1 MPKRSNAFQQVVTL
15 LHEQFASDGIV
26 TESKFLPDS
35 RTGKLREVDIVIESQ
50 VSEYPILL
58 SVECIDHN
66 RPATVEWI
74 ERMSAKHLDL
84 PTDRL
89 VLVSRSGF
97 SREAQRKADAL
108 NITTLAL
115 ASAKATD
122 WTCLVG
128 KLPAIGVETL
138 QSSYHGFIVFQSSK
152 GQEALAA
159 PRDLTLHNETGTT
172 HVLFGLL
179 LDYIVTLP
187 EVGAVFLDHMKTTNM
202 TEDAFTLVYDFPE
215 PMLCIGPVGENLV
228 VQSLRIVF
236 SAERAMMPVPLTH
249 GAMRGAGLAYGEA
262 TAASG
267 RLRVAVVERPGE
279 PPIVEIKKQDGKEWK
294 SLVNADLKTPGIV
307 FRGGA
312 AT

>member
-1 MPKRSNAFQQVVTL
+1 V
-15 LHEQFASDGIV
+15 
-26 TESKFLPDS
+26 
-35 RTGKLREVDIVIESQ
+35 
-50 VSEYPILL
+50 
-58 SVECIDHN
+58 
-66 RPATVEWI
+66 
-74 ERMSAKHLDL
+74 SAKHLDL

-138 QSSYHGFIVFQSSK
+138 QSNYHGFIVFQSSK

-172 HVLFGLL
+172 HVLFGVL
-179 LDYIVTLP
+179 LDYLVTLP
-187 EVGAVFLDHMKTTNM
+187 EVGAVFLDHMKTTNK
-202 TEDAFTLVYDFPE
+202 TENTFTLVYDFPE
-215 PMLCIGPVGENLV
+215 PMLCIGPAGDSLV
-228 VQSLRIVF
+228 VQSLRVVF

-262 TAASG
+262 AAASG

-279 PPIVEIKKQDGKEWK
+279 SPVVEIKKQDGKEWK
-294 SLVNADLKTPGIV
+294 SLVSADLKTPGIV
-307 FRGGA
+307 FRYGA